1 MSVLQSE
8 TDKDPELQQLKEDIV
23 KRKKCRKEL
32 TSYVRVFKEL
42 SYINGL
48 VLRGRKIII
57 PEKLQGE
64 IIGLAH
70 EAHFGIDKTVALI
83 RETCWFPKMSEKVN
97 SYVQSCKGC
106 NAANSHTPPVPL
118 QPNMLPEKPWQMLH
132 ADFKGPIGA
141 KYYLHIIIDQYSKFL
156 EVDVVTSTKFQS
168 LRPVLDSV

>member
-32 TSYVRVFKEL
+32 TSYVGVFKEL

-70 EAHFGIDKTVALI
+70 EAHLGTDKTVALI
-83 RETCWFPKMSEKVN
+83 
-97 SYVQSCKGC
+97 
-106 NAANSHTPPVPL
+106 
-118 QPNMLPEKPWQMLH
+118 
-132 ADFKGPIGA
+132 
-141 KYYLHIIIDQYSKFL
+141 
-156 EVDVVTSTKFQS
+156 
-168 LRPVLDSV
+168 